1 MFIDCKGI
9 VDYVYDCCVYI
20 NAMISLFHICLMII
34 SLTCLTC
41 TISVEIYMRYE
52 NS

>member
-9 VDYVYDCCVYI
+9 VDYVYDCCVCI

-34 SLTCLTC
+34 SLTC